1 MEIGNYPQPEEL
13 IAQLK
18 EAAEARRFGELRR
31 LLEPIQPAD
40 VALVLEEID
49 EKDLPVVYRLLPKE
63 TAADV
68 FAYMAPELRHQLIQ
82 SFTDAELRE
91 TLDQLFVDDTVDLIE
106 EMPANVVARILQNTD
121 AATRRQINDIL
132 HYPRD
137 SAGSVMTVEYV
148 SLRRNMTVAQA
159 FEQIRRV
166 GVDKETIYTCYVTE
180 NRRLLG
186 VVTAKDLLIADPDR
200 VIGDIM
206 ETHVI
211 FVLTTDDKEYA
222 AQQLRKY
229 DLLALPVV
237 DREQRLVGIVTV
249 DDAMDVLSEEN
260 AEDMEM
266 MAAITP
272 TDKPYLKTSVW
283 EIWKKRIPWLLL
295 LMISATFTGTIITGF
310 ESKLAASVALT
321 AFIPMLM
328 DTGGNSGSQTS
339 VTVIRGLSLGEL
351 ETRDVLR
358 VLWKELRVALLCGA
372 TLALANFF
380 RIWLINGQ
388 LLHHEGI
395 TLPVAI
401 TVSVTMLCTV
411 LIAKLVGGLLPILAK
426 RIGFDPAVM
435 ASPFIT
441 TIVDALSLL
450 IYFQVATVVLQL

>member
-1 MEIGNYPQPEEL
+1 MEIGHYPQPDEL
-13 IAQLK
+13 IDRLK
-18 EAAEARRFGELRR
+18 EAAENRRFGELRR
-31 LLEPIQPAD
+31 LLDPIQPAD

-49 EKDLPVVYRLLPKE
+49 EKDLPIVYRLLPKE
-63 TAADV
+63 TAAEV

-106 EMPANVVARILQNTD
+106 EMPANVVSRILQNTD

-186 VVTAKDLLIADPDR
+186 VVTAKELLISDPDR
-200 VIGDIM
+200 VVGDIM
-206 ETHVI
+206 ETNVI
-211 FVLTTDDKEYA
+211 FVNTTDDKEFA
-222 AQQLRKY
+222 AQQLQKY

-249 DDAMDVLSEEN
+249 DDAMDVLAEEN

-272 TDKPYLKTSVW
+272 SDKPYLKTGVW

-351 ETRDVLR
+351 EMRDVLR
-358 VLWKELRVALLCGA
+358 VLWKELRVALLCGV

-380 RIWLINGQ
+380 RIWLIDGI

-395 TLPVAI
+395 TLAVAV

-450 IYFQVATVVLQL
+450 IYFQVATLVLHL

>member
-1 MEIGNYPQPEEL
+1 MIDR
-13 IAQLK
+13 LK
-18 EAAEARRFGELRR
+18 EAAENRRFGELRR
-31 LLEPIQPAD
+31 LLDPIQPAD

-49 EKDLPVVYRLLPKE
+49 EKDLPIVYRLLPKE
-63 TAADV
+63 TAAEV

-106 EMPANVVARILQNTD
+106 EMPANVVSRILQNTD

-186 VVTAKDLLIADPDR
+186 VVTAKELLISDPDR
-200 VIGDIM
+200 VVGDIM
-206 ETHVI
+206 ETNVI
-211 FVLTTDDKEYA
+211 FVNTTDDKEFA
-222 AQQLRKY
+222 AQQLQKY

-249 DDAMDVLSEEN
+249 DDAMDVLAEEN

-272 TDKPYLKTSVW
+272 SDKPYLKTSVW

-351 ETRDVLR
+351 EMRDVLR
-358 VLWKELRVALLCGA
+358 VLWKELRVALLCGV

-380 RIWLINGQ
+380 RIWLIDGI

-395 TLPVAI
+395 TLAVAV

-450 IYFQVATVVLQL
+450 IYFQVATLVLHL

>member
-1 MEIGNYPQPEEL
+1 MEIGHYPQTDEL
-13 IAQLK
+13 IDRLK
-18 EAAEARRFGELRR
+18 EAAENRRFGELRR
-31 LLEPIQPAD
+31 LLDPIQPAD

-49 EKDLPVVYRLLPKE
+49 EKDLPIVYRLLPKE
-63 TAADV
+63 TAAEV

-106 EMPANVVARILQNTD
+106 EMPANVVSRILQNTD

-186 VVTAKDLLIADPDR
+186 VVTAKELLISDPDR
-200 VIGDIM
+200 VVGDIM
-206 ETHVI
+206 ETNVI
-211 FVLTTDDKEYA
+211 FVNTTDDKEFA
-222 AQQLRKY
+222 AQQLQKY

-249 DDAMDVLSEEN
+249 DDAMDVLAEEN

-272 TDKPYLKTSVW
+272 SDKPYLKTSVW

-351 ETRDVLR
+351 EMSDVLR
-358 VLWKELRVALLCGA
+358 VLWKELRVALLCGV

-380 RIWLINGQ
+380 RIWLIDGI

-395 TLPVAI
+395 TLAVAI

-450 IYFQVATVVLQL
+450 IYFQVATLVLHL